1 MKKIKVSSKDL
12 NFNKKG
18 VKESTKKQKKV
29 LLTPIQETL
38 SAHLSIIDEKINSLD
53 VNTEENYE
61 DMVETQEELFAL

>member
-38 SAHLSIIDEKINSLD
+38 SAHLSVIDEKINSLD